1 MKRAV
6 ASLFA
11 LCLLPAVSTAL
22 AQGNRAVSETNGEGA
37 FRYTEGGTI
46 DAAANINLP
55 IGDLLGA
62 VLGVSLVEDDDTD
75 GYGYFAGL
83 FARDFQIGHVGVVGS
98 FEELDVDDRD
108 VELTTWEVR
117 GAVYLGNA
125 DVFASWAH
133 LDVDP
138 GRLREDSIGS
148 AGAAWYVQPDVRL
161 FGALGFDDAND
172 TYTVGLEVQPDVFDQ
187 RASLRFDYTDGDETD
202 GTVSAAFR
210 YFFAT
215 PKTLQTRMREDVFF

>member
-1 MKRAV
+1 MKRVV
-6 ASLFA
+6 ALLFA
-11 LCLLPAVSTAL
+11 LGLLPAAAH

-37 FRYTEGGTI
+37 FRYTEGGLV
-46 DAAANINLP
+46 DASANINLP
-55 IGDLLGA
+55 IGDVFGLT
-62 VLGVSLVEDDDTD
+62 LGVTLVEDDDID

-98 FEELDVDDRD
+98 FEELDVSRSED

-125 DVFASWAH
+125 DVFASWAD

-148 AGAAWYVQPDVRL
+148 LGLAWYVEPDVRL
-161 FGALGFDDAND
+161 SGALGFDDAKD
-172 TYTVGLEVQPDVFDQ
+172 TYTIGLEVQPEVFDQ
-187 RASLRFDYTDGDETD
+187 RASLRVDYSDGDEID

-210 YFFAT
+210 YFFAA
-215 PKTLQTRMREDVFF
+215 PKALQTRMREDVFP